1 MKECIKCKQEL
12 ADDAMFCH
20 ACGAKQVQEPKK
32 CIKCGSTLAE
42 GSNFC
47 SVCGTKQE
55 ENPVSPNYETKQ
67 QSNDYQPVQK
77 NFSDNPVNNG
87 NEFNFMA
94 SSKMTF
100 LEAVKTC
107 FLNYANFKGRA
118 RRSEYWYFGLF
129 NLIVAIVLMIIGGVP
144 SKYHSN
150 TLLTLYQLAVCCPGL
165 AVSWR
170 RLHDIGKSGKYILF
184 NLIPI
189 VGSIIF
195 LVWTVQDSQP
205 GTNQYGHNPKG
216 E

>member
-20 ACGAKQVQEPKK
+20 ACGAKQVQESKK

-55 ENPVSPNYETKQ
+55 ENPLPSNYETKQ
-67 QSNDYQPVQK
+67 ETNDSQPVQK

-94 SSKMTF
+94 SSKMSF
-100 LEAVKTC
+100 FEAVKTC
-107 FLNYANFKGRA
+107 FLNYANFNGRA
-118 RRSEYWYFGLF
+118 RRSEYWYFCLF
-129 NLIVAIVLMIIGGVP
+129 NGIIATIILLIGGFQ
-144 SKYHSN
+144 HN
-150 TLLTLYQLAVCCPGL
+150 ILFRLYQLAVAAPTA
-165 AVSWR
+165 AVCWR
-170 RLHDIGKSGKYILF
+170 RFHDIGKSGKYAF
-184 NLIPI
+184 VSLIPI
-189 VGSIIF
+189 VGWIMCI
-195 LVWTVQDSQP
+195 VWMAQDSQP